1 MGLIYEELGSVLCVA
16 PDAYDSTTI
25 LASDNDNG
33 IAIKGVDS
41 VLYQIAC
48 GDMAATG
55 AALSMQVMYS
65 STGAASD
72 ASAST
77 AVWAAS
83 DAVAT
88 ADSDSSNTM
97 VELEVDLTQK
107 GLNDEAGALFVQV
120 TLAGSNDFGI
130 VAQVRHRNAGLL
142 PDSLHDA
149 TVTLANATA

>member
-41 VLYQIAC
+41 VLYQIAV
-48 GDMAATG
+48 GDMGATS
-55 AALSMQVMYS
+55 ALSMQVMYS

-120 TLAGSNDFGI
+120 TLADSNDFGI
-130 VAQVRHRNAGLL
+130 IAQVRHRNAGLL

>member
-41 VLYQIAC
+41 VLYQIAV
-48 GDMAATG
+48 GDMGTTS
-55 AALSMQVMYS
+55 ALSMQVMYS

-88 ADSDSSNTM
+88 ADSDGSNTM

-120 TLAGSNDFGI
+120 TLAASNDFGI
-130 VAQVRHRNAGLL
+130 IAQVRHRNAGLL